1 MFEMSSGFPVTVR
14 RLQGHWMTCISM
26 HPYKAQYWHWSAEM
40 NAHAG
45 HVSDKS
51 PLLHWSLMHPELH
64 PHLYPSN
71 GRPQSQ
77 QSPWYLSP
85 SSLSTCLFNHSSLL
99 VLSGLIFDLKCA
111 AATVLAFQ
119 TCAHTCGIKNASDC
133 IEPRWD
139 EELPQESCS
148 INNFLRVIC
157 DRSGLMRGAGDE
169 RMDGGTERR
178 SQQSEWWM
186 DTSRLTFHQLC
197 LCPFFCEFSQ
207 SLH

>member
-1 MFEMSSGFPVTVR
+1 
-14 RLQGHWMTCISM
+14 M

-51 PLLHWSLMHPELH
+51 PLLHWSLVHPELH

-85 SSLSTCLFNHSSLL
+85 SSLTTCLFNHSSLL
-99 VLSGLIFDLKCA
+99 VLSCLISSIKKCA
-111 AATVLAFQ
+111 APAAFAFQ
-119 TCAHTCGIKNASDC
+119 TCTHTCGIKNVHAAATDC

-157 DRSGLMRGAGDE
+157 DRSGLMRGVGDE
-169 RMDGGTERR
+169 RMDGGSEGR
-178 SQQSEWWM
+178 SQHRVM
-186 DTSRLTFHQLC
+186 DGYFMVDISPAVLVSV
-197 LCPFFCEFSQ
+197 FCEFSQ